1 MKFLVDAQLPKS
13 LSVWLKGKGFDL
25 IHTLEL
31 PNKNS
36 TTDEEIN
43 RISFKEERIVI
54 TEDTDFLQSFKLTQQ
69 PYKLL
74 LVTTGNILNDHLKEI
89 FEKQFDEIIS
99 FLKENS
105 FIELTKETIIVHK

>member
-13 LSVWLKGKGFDL
+13 LSFWIREKGFDS

-36 TTDEEIN
+36 TTDDEIN
-43 RISFKEERIVI
+43 QLSFKEGRVVI
-54 TEDTDFLQSFKLTQQ
+54 TKDSDFLQSFTLTQQ
-69 PYKLL
+69 PHKLL
-74 LVTTGNILNDHLKEI
+74 LITTGNILNNQLKQI
-89 FEKQFDEIIS
+89 FERQFNEIV
-99 FLKENS
+99 LLLEENS

>member
-13 LSVWLKGKGFDL
+13 LASWLKEKGFDS

-43 RISFKEERIVI
+43 QISFAEERIVI
-54 TEDTDFLQSFKLTQQ
+54 SKDTDFLQSFKLNQQ

-74 LVTTGNILNDHLKEI
+74 LITTGNIFNSKLKEI
-89 FEKQFDEIIS
+89 FEKQLDEMIS
-99 FLKENS
+99 LLKENS
-105 FIELTKETIIVHK
+105 FIELTKENIIVNK